1 MFTIITDIR
10 ILQCSANTDHITFI
24 NEQIQLR
31 YHAVFI
37 GSSGITFF
45 LPSNLTN
52 YYYYYYYYYY
62 LNCFSCTN
70 FINEIL
76 DSWIM
81 VVVISVVVPWSDD
94 SYFILVFKFFTNSII
109 RATIQT
115 IFDQVKHDFAQ
126 LTKILFAHLSDS
138 HAHSFLALDLL
149 DGLMESW
156 C

>member
-10 ILQCSANTDHITFI
+10 ILQCSASTDHTTFI

-31 YHAVFI
+31 YPAVFI

-45 LPSNLTN
+45 LPSNLTIFFFFF
-52 YYYYYYYYYY
+52 
-62 LNCFSCTN
+62 LNCFSCTR
-70 FINEIL
+70 FTNEIL